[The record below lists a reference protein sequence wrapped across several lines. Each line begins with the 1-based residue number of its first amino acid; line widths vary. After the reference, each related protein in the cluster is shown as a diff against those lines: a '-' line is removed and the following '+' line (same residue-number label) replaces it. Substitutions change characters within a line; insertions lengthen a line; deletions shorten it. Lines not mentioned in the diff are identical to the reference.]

1 MDEYKNK
8 LNKLSFKYLVIRAI
22 NNISIISLI
31 ISYFIFFKFFS
42 AINNCSVEF
51 EEIYR

>member
-1 MDEYKNK
+1 MI
-8 LNKLSFKYLVIRAI
+8 IRAI

-51 EEIYR
+51 EEIYQLKLKDTFDRQQR